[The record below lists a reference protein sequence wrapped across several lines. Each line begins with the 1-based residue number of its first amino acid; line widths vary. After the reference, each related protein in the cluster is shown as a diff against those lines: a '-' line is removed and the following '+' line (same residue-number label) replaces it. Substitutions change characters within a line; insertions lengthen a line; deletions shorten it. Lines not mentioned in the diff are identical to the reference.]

1 MMKATYSIG
10 TMFLTRGKAPRLCT
24 VTDIL
29 KTFNSAGELVKV
41 RYVATHQFMGQTVT
55 DIDVVG
61 TTISLGKEAM
71 ERAAK

>member
-1 MMKATYSIG
+1 MNDATYSIG